1 MRALHWDVSAKGVFM
16 FHPTGQATY
25 LTTLQLSTGKPL
37 ADQEAHPARK
47 EMSATV
53 AAAVVGGMGLWLT
66 AIAPSWGTPASTGGA
81 KAVESPAHPS
91 LKPEKKSE
99 RVQSPSQT
107 LPKPPSLRRSP
118 LQVPVAMPTYVPPRD
133 QVPPRTRGWTA
144 GRRGCVWTANQEA
157 PATQT
162 SIQPIGSGS
171 GEQRLTPLAPLHHL
185 GKTAQTHPT
194 FVWFGEHGDGAPIE
208 FSLYAYNAAR
218 GTLAPVPI
226 YQKSL
231 LTAAGTNAFTLPTA
245 VPPLQPGQT
254 YVWQVV
260 LQPECNAN
268 NVNPARNPW
277 LRTAFQVV
285 SPQPTLSVAQMAA
298 QGLWY
303 DALGAAWQLGSS
315 TQFASLLQQLADLEA
330 QQEPPEQP
338 LTTRLSYALRRI
350 ATYPMP
356 EVRAAIAPF

>member
-1 MRALHWDVSAKGVFM
+1 M
-16 FHPTGQATY
+16 FHSTGQATY
-25 LTTLQLSTGKPL
+25 LTTLQLTTGKPS
-37 ADQEAHPARK
+37 AGQEVCQARK
-47 EMSATV
+47 GISATV

-66 AIAPSWGTPASTGGA
+66 TMAPSWGTPAPLGG
-81 KAVESPAHPS
+81 SS
-91 LKPEKKSE
+91 SSWKSE
-99 RVQSPSQT
+99 QTKVPSQS
-107 LPKPPSLRRSP
+107 LPETPSLRRSP
-118 LQVPVAMPTYVPPRD
+118 LKAPVALPTYVPPRD

-144 GRRGCVWTANQEA
+144 GRRGCVWTAKLEA
-157 PATQT
+157 PATGTSPTEAPIQT
-162 SIQPIGSGS
+162 M
-171 GEQRLTPLAPLHHL
+171 EQRLTPLAPLHHL

-208 FSLYAYNAAR
+208 FSLYAYDAAR

-231 LTAAGTNAFTLPTA
+231 LAAAGTNAFTLPTA
-245 VPPLQPGQT
+245 VPSLQPGQT

-277 LRTAFQVV
+277 LRVAFQVV
-285 SPQPTLSVAQMAA
+285 PSQPTRSVTQMAA

-303 DALGAAWQLGSS
+303 DALGAAWQLGGA

-338 LTTRLSYALRRI
+338 LATRLSHALRRI